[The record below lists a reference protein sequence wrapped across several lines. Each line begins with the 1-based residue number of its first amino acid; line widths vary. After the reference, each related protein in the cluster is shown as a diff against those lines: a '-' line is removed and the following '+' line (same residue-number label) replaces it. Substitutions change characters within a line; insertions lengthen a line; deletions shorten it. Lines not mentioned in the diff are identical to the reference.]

1 MLRNVRIRSFKS
13 LNDVELR
20 DCGSVNVLIGKNNS
34 GKSSILHAIDMAGLA
49 LSVRNWEPFP
59 LKLRLED
66 LFSAAGNFAIE
77 LVYQD
82 DWVLTIRTHEGG
94 TSPVF
99 DPSDPGDDRRFQSI
113 LVLPD
118 TEVALLRRQHQTP
131 ANVMSYME
139 QRRVGNVSGADILYA
154 LRFYATRGQRG
165 FSQGDYDAII
175 SDVREFFP
183 DLEGLESDRTEQDV
197 ATVVYREHSRDLD
210 LVYAGAGLKHFLDM
224 IVKTKMSQADIVLI
238 DEPEMG
244 LHPDLQRKLIEYFRR
259 RAEENGQQF
268 FVATHSA
275 VFIADPDSVT
285 VYRVENRRGERKV
298 SRVPPES
305 LHSLWGDLGIRP
317 SDFLQHDI
325 VVMVEGAKDVAFMEH
340 VLHELYGPELDG
352 VSVGVLQYAGSAAD
366 GIVSGSLDLG
376 NVCGHRGY
384 VLWLRDRDAAANQD
398 PDLTAE
404 RFRQAVQAA
413 GQMCHI
419 WRKREIEFYL
429 PLPVFV
435 EAVSGDQ
442 SRVGAVRAALSGH
455 GDQKFTHLAPGC
467 TPSGEKLRQLLAR
480 HVTKENLE
488 AEVREL
494 VEQTVLVW
502 RREILG
508 L

>member
-1 MLRNVRIRSFKS
+1 MLRNVHIKSFKG
-13 LNDVELR
+13 LGDVRLEE
-20 DCGSVNVLIGKNNS
+20 CGPVNALIGKNNS
-34 GKSSILHAIDMAGLA
+34 GKSSILHAIDLAGLA
-49 LSVRNWEPFP
+49 LSVRNWEPFQ

-66 LFSAAGNFAIE
+66 LFSAAGDFAIQLDYSDGFALAVRRQE
-77 LVYQD
+77 SGNRPIL
-82 DWVLTIRTHEGG
+82 E
-94 TSPVF
+94 
-99 DPSDPGDDRRFQSI
+99 PSDPGDERRFRSI

-118 TEVALLRRQHQTP
+118 TELTLLRRGHNTP
-131 ANVMSYME
+131 HNIMNWVE
-139 QRRVGNVSGADILYA
+139 QRQLGNVSGADILFA

-165 FSQGDYDAII
+165 FCEGDYTSII

-210 LVYAGAGLKHFLDM
+210 LLYAGAGLKHFLDM

-244 LHPDLQRKLIEYFRR
+244 LHPDLQRKLVQYFRR

-340 VLHELYGPELDG
+340 VLRELYGPDLDG

-398 PDLTAE
+398 PDPTAE

-413 GQMCHI
+413 GQTCHI

-442 SRVGAVRAALSGH
+442 SRVDAVRAALSGH

-480 HVTKENLE
+480 HVTKANLDV
-488 AEVREL
+488 EVRQL